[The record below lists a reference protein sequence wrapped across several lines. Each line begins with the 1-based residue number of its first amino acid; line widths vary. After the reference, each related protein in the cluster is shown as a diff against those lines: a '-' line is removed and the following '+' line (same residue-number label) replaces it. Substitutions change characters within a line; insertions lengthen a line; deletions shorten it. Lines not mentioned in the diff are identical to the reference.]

1 MTSART
7 AVLPGTVVGITWTQ
21 VTTQARKRV
30 SIVVPLISHIQYVY
44 KLDNER
50 ECSMGYSVP
59 RVDRRPRGP
68 KARVDFY
75 LCEGHYIPLD
85 TSVHYLTDLE
95 YDHIPTKNCVEECIF
110 YSLAYFIF
118 CSHFA
123 INYLAVRTKLIFN
136 YPSPLHAASVFS
148 SFKSWNHLIYVVAL
162 SCPHP
167 LLGKTFYNIYKVH
180 AYSL

>member
-7 AVLPGTVVGITWTQ
+7 AVLPGTVVGISWTK

-30 SIVVPLISHIQYVY
+30 RIVVHLISHIYSTCMY

-68 KARVDFY
+68 KARVAFY
-75 LCEGHYIPLD
+75 LYEGHYIPQD

-95 YDHIPTKNCVEECIF
+95 YDHISTKNCVEECIF

-148 SFKSWNHLIYVVAL
+148 SFKSWNHLIYVVSL
-162 SCPHP
+162 SCPH
-167 LLGKTFYNIYKVH
+167 LY
-180 AYSL
+180 